1 MGEGE
6 AIVRFVKMTHGFTQR
21 YFMDLSIIIVNRN
34 AKEFLRKCL
43 ESIGET
49 VRNLSYEILVVDNA
63 SDDGSMAMLRERF
76 PNVRLIENPENRG
89 FGAANN
95 QALRI
100 MEGRYAL
107 LLNSDTMLMEKAAR
121 ELYDFLEVHPDAAI
135 ACGQLLNADG
145 SRQNSIAA
153 FPSLITLLANT
164 PLLEMLF
171 PGRFPSKRRMHTGPI
186 EIDSGIGACLMVRK
200 SAIDAVGMFDERYF
214 FFFEE
219 TDWARQMRN
228 AGWKI
233 FHVPSAL
240 IYHFQGQSIGGDLR
254 SRIEFYLARYAYF
267 RKWEKPPV
275 FLLVRVIIFIR
286 LCVNWFFT
294 SLGSLLTLGMNP
306 ELRQKGSVYGRLLLW
321 HLQGC
326 PRPAE

>member
-1 MGEGE
+1 MVSRNDF
-6 AIVRFVKMTHGFTQR
+6 I
-21 YFMDLSIIIVNRN
+21 MDLSIIIVNRN

-43 ESIGET
+43 KSIGET

-171 PGRFPSKRRMHTGPI
+171 PGRFPSKRRMHSGPI

-219 TDWARQMRN
+219 TDWARRRVRW
-228 AGWKI
+228 GSP
-233 FHVPSAL
+233 VPS
-240 IYHFQGQSIGGDLR
+240 
-254 SRIEFYLARYAYF
+254 SR
-267 RKWEKPPV
+267 
-275 FLLVRVIIFIR
+275 
-286 LCVNWFFT
+286 
-294 SLGSLLTLGMNP
+294 
-306 ELRQKGSVYGRLLLW
+306 LW
-321 HLQGC
+321 RGC
-326 PRPAE
+326 PKASRRPSAPPSGPSRRPWSRHWAPDSGPTRPS